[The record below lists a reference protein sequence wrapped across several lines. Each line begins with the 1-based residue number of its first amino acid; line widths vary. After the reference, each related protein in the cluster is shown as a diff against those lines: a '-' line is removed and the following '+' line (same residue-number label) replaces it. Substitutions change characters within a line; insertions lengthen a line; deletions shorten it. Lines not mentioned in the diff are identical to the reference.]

1 MRSIGRAVLFACRVG
16 LVSVAAF
23 AIYLHYLA
31 HAFDVT
37 RESFEARARSVEVS
51 MVPKLIAGPDGRP
64 YDSALELPLSLP
76 QERIPDFVKNAFI
89 TQEDQQF
96 RSFWHF
102 GVNPVR
108 LAEAV
113 MAEFRRTNG
122 RFGASTI
129 TMQLVKNVLLSQD
142 RTYDRKY
149 YQIVLAVLVELLF
162 TKDEILAMYVN
173 TAYFGDGAYGIEA
186 AARRF
191 FGRSVG
197 YSPAVNLIE
206 AAMLAASVKS
216 PSRLNPSKDRA
227 TLERK
232 ARALVGEMAEQGYEV
247 AAGQDVRDRGPRDWN
262 MSPYLFRDMAL
273 RFMMPPEL
281 RDIEDPLTVS
291 VTVDTEAQL
300 YADLAAVDLLREA
313 KDAGYDSSV
322 IIVMEPT
329 GALVAVAAGHDYDG
343 KDLVRNGRVSPGS
356 TLKPFMYLC
365 ALENGAHPDDVVD
378 DVKREWPRNFTGVNY
393 GDVTLEFAFIRSL
406 NTIAVQLFENY
417 GADCFADVL
426 KRFGIRLYD
435 ARQRTAVLG
444 SQYVSLLSLASAYA
458 ALANGGHRIEPYA
471 VRFARN
477 RAGRTVYRH
486 VSPLFRERVVE
497 ERPYCDLI
505 RMMRNVTSSKGT
517 GKAAAVDRP
526 VWGKT
531 GTSQGH
537 RDALFAGFTGRY
549 VAVVWLGRQAAGN
562 PRRPIS
568 GGELPA
574 ETFGWLISTLEAG
587 KPPATV
593 ECRPRIEVAGRAGGI
608 R

>member
-1 MRSIGRAVLFACRVG
+1 MLLLFRLG

-23 AIYLHYLA
+23 AIYLHTLA
-31 HAFDVT
+31 QTFDVT

-51 MVPKLIAGPDGRP
+51 MVPKLIAGPEGRP
-64 YDSALELPLSLP
+64 YDGALELPLSLP
-76 QERIPDFVKNAFI
+76 AERIPDFVKNAFI

-108 LAEAV
+108 LAAAV
-113 MAEFRRTNG
+113 RAELDGSGG

-142 RTYDRKY
+142 RNYDRKY
-149 YQIVLAVLVELLF
+149 YQIVLAVLVELMF
-162 TKDEILAMYVN
+162 TKDEILAMYMN

-227 TLERK
+227 MLEAK
-232 ARALVGEMAEQGYEV
+232 ARALVEEMAGQGYEV
-247 AAGQDVRDRGPRDWN
+247 AAGQGLRDRGPRNWS
-262 MSPYLFRDMAL
+262 MHPHLFRDMAL
-273 RFMMPPEL
+273 RFMMPAEL
-281 RDIEDPLTVS
+281 RSVEEALTVS

-300 YADLAAVDLLREA
+300 YADLAATDLLREA

-322 IIVMEPT
+322 ILVMEPT
-329 GALVAVAAGHDYDG
+329 GAIVALAAGHDYDG

-365 ALENGAHPDDVVD
+365 ALEAGMRPDTLVNDT
-378 DVKREWPRNFTGVNY
+378 KRDWPRNFSGVNY
-393 GDVTLEFAFIRSL
+393 GDVTMEFAFIRSL
-406 NTIAVQLFENY
+406 NTIAVQLFEEF

-426 KRFGIRLYD
+426 KRFGIRLDD
-435 ARQRTAVLG
+435 AGQRTSVLG

-458 ALANGGHRIEPYA
+458 ALANGGHGVEPYA

-486 VSPLFRERVVE
+486 ASPLFRETLVE
-497 ERPYCDLI
+497 ARPYCDLI

-537 RDALFAGFTGRY
+537 RDALFAGFTGRH
-549 VAVVWLGRQAAGN
+549 VAVVWLGRQAPGN
-562 PRRPIS
+562 PKRPIS

-574 ETFGWLISTLEAG
+574 ATFGWLISTLEAG
-587 KPPATV
+587 KEPAAI
-593 ECRPRIEVAGRAGGI
+593 ECRPRIEVAGRASVV